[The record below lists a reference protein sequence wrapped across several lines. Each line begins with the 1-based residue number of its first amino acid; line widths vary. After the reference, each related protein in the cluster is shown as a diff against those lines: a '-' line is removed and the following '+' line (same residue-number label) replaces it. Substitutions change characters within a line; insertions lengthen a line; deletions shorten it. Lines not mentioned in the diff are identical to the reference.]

1 MARNAN
7 TVLVLPD
14 THRACVGSFHKLRR
28 TNMKMA
34 AVLRFLPHASQYIL
48 LSSPHSL
55 EHRGSKHFL
64 LEMEGNTLYLAKL
77 CDTQIARDRREG
89 NSQCDLYMRD
99 RTCDSNCN
107 CLLTYLP
114 TTEHARICDRRT
126 KTHGAE
132 CPGNTYSRR
141 LHKRRLEASVTINL
155 SSGYI
160 GNRGKRVS
168 RRHINQF
175 RTYKY
180 R

>member
-89 NSQCDLYMRD
+89 NSQSIIWAIPCGRLN
-99 RTCDSNCN
+99 SSVSSLLI
-107 CLLTYLP
+107 CLPL
-114 TTEHARICDRRT
+114 
-126 KTHGAE
+126 
-132 CPGNTYSRR
+132 NTPVYAI
-141 LHKRRLEASVTINL
+141 EE
-155 SSGYI
+155 
-160 GNRGKRVS
+160 
-168 RRHINQF
+168 RRHTVQNILEIPIPEDCISEYSNGCSTAL
-175 RTYKY
+175 RSIAWTY
-180 R
+180 